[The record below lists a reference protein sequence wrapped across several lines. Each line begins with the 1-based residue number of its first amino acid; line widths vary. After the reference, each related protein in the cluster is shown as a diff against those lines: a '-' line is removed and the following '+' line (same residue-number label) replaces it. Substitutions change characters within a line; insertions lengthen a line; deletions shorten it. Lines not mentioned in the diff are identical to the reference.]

1 MSSRKRSQK
10 AEVPEPPMKTEID
23 ASKIPTPP
31 EISPDDIP
39 IRLKEDIRRW
49 KMEADKH
56 REYFREKGINP
67 FQEAHEILL
76 SFLNKF
82 NTVAGMKD
90 K

>member
-1 MSSRKRSQK
+1 MNSRRYIQK
-10 AEVPEPPMKTEID
+10 AKPPEPPVKTDID
-23 ASKIPTPP
+23 ASRLANPP

-76 SFLNKF
+76 SFLTTFDK
-82 NTVAGMKD
+82 VAGMKA